1 MSPRSRRS
9 GCLPLSSFTTRIPS
23 TCHILFLEAFASGLL
38 RSSEQDR
45 GQVSTGDMG
54 TNFLTF
60 SLLNDFWLFITSISS
75 SSNYGH
81 IPNANLRIKS
91 IQSKVA
97 FRATVVQLEGTSR
110 SKPVR
115 QLGSDLFAMGFS
127 ADPA

>member
-1 MSPRSRRS
+1 
-9 GCLPLSSFTTRIPS
+9 
-23 TCHILFLEAFASGLL
+23 
-38 RSSEQDR
+38 
-45 GQVSTGDMG
+45 MG